1 MLNGGSWPLWRA
13 GELVGVYYSKP
24 YKDDIVL
31 FFRASV
37 VGRNPWQPND
47 EISHVGYFGRNELP
61 EPMGPGVRTRI
72 IDALDGATRIVRII
86 PATHA

>member
-1 MLNGGSWPLWRA
+1 VLEESGLDVEA
-13 GELVGVYYSKP
+13 GELVGVYSKP

-37 VGRNPWQPND
+37 VARNPWQPND

-61 EPMGPGVRTRI
+61 EPMGPGVHTRI
-72 IDALDGATRIVRII
+72 IDALDGARGTVRVI
-86 PATHA
+86 PEAHAL